1 MSSIQKTRFND
12 ITFDRLLGIRG
23 VSGAMLTEAG
33 KRTLSRTKLAET
45 EAGRLS
51 YLARHLCRGYRKVR
65 RIPNRILI
73 AYEKSALLI
82 VSRDDAQLVMILES
96 FRGHRYRERRGLG
109 VYEQTDEPPA
119 AVACAKAGGGEVGV
133 GLQRLRQRNRA
144 KVKLCV
150 LLAASGWHRHAGHRH
165 GGNALTSAHEAEV
178 LVGGRFDAHLGGGD
192 P

>member
-1 MSSIQKTRFND
+1 MRTQPLNPMSSIQKTRFND

-82 VSRDDAQLVMILES
+82 VSKDDTQLVLILES
-96 FRGHRYRERRGLG
+96 
-109 VYEQTDEPPA
+109 
-119 AVACAKAGGGEVGV
+119 
-133 GLQRLRQRNRA
+133 
-144 KVKLCV
+144 KLDIDTV
-150 LLAASGWHRHAGHRH
+150 SAAASAYMNKLMNRPLRLPREKKA
-165 GGNALTSAHEAEV
+165 SA
-178 LVGGRFDAHLGGGD
+178 
-192 P
+192 